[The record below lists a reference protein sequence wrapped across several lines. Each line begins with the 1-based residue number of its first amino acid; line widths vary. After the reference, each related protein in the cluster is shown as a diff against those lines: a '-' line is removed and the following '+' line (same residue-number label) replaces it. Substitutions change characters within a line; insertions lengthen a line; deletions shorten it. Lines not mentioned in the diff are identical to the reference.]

1 MNKKYEWTVN
11 RVLDT
16 LNKYPNH
23 KILSITPM
31 NNKLCFKIEYISEK
45 YNSKTITYVD
55 IYADGE
61 NE

>member
-16 LNKYPNH
+16 LNKYSNH
-23 KILSITPM
+23 KILLITPI

-45 YNSKTITYVD
+45 FNSKVRTYVD

-61 NE
+61 IE